1 MRQAPGHQTGVEA
14 DGTQHVA
21 DEPFA
26 FFGILDA

>member
-1 MRQAPGHQTGVEA
+1 MRQASDQQTRVEA